1 MSEVIVTS
9 LSNLRNEVRYG
20 VDHTLITDE
29 PVEAG
34 GEDAG
39 PDPYTLLLAALGS
52 CISMTTKLYAKRK
65 GWPLERVTVR
75 LRQERIHGK
84 DCVECTNAPEGYVHR
99 IQRAV
104 TFEGNLDEEQRAR
117 LQEIAHKCPVHKTL
131 TSPIVIT
138 DLQEEAAAD
147 LRGSDQQI

>member
-1 MSEVIVTS
+1 MGEVTVTS
-9 LSNLRNEVRYG
+9 LSNLKNEVRY
-20 VDHTLITDE
+20 DPSHTFITDE
-29 PVEAG
+29 PIKAG

-52 CISMTTKLYAKRK
+52 CISMTTRLYAKRK

-75 LRQERIHGK
+75 LRQERIHAK
-84 DCVECTNAPEGYVHR
+84 DCMECTNAAEGHTHR
-99 IQRAV
+99 IQRSV
-104 TFEGNLDEEQRAR
+104 KFVGNLTAEQQAR

-138 DLQEEAAAD
+138 ELLAAD
-147 LRGSDQQI
+147 